1 VVYYLGIGNVL
12 YGVDA
17 DIERKEENRQEH
29 MRRLAEVANLMLDAG
44 VILIVTAAELTQEDL
59 ELIKTTVDHDLI
71 ETIWVGDQVTTDIVC
86 DLVLTDPEQEMERV
100 DRIKGLLQDK
110 GVIYRPW

>member
-1 VVYYLGIGNVL
+1 
-12 YGVDA
+12 
-17 DIERKEENRQEH
+17 

-59 ELIKTTVDHDLI
+59 ELIKTTVEPDRI
-71 ETIWVGDQVTTDIVC
+71 ETIWVGDEVTTDITC
-86 DLVLTDPEQEMERV
+86 DLVLSDPEHELERV
-100 DRIKGLLQDK
+100 DRIKVLLQEK